1 MKLEANEPILAQICL
16 SSSWGGQEMVAFEM
30 AESFRAKG
38 YKPYMFTSENSE
50 IEKKC
55 RANNITVFT
64 FAKRKHLNIKLSKS
78 LREFAKQHPSACFM
92 SHQLSDL
99 WMISPALMGLPNKL
113 IGFSHTFVS
122 YMKKNFLYKKLYSRL
137 DHLIVLTPLQ
147 KKNILDHHSI
157 EENKIV
163 VIPNS
168 VDTTTFNPS
177 KKSSIFEDKYN
188 APKNALKICLVGRLD
203 PQKGQEEVLIACKDL
218 LKIRNDFQLYIIG
231 TDTANSPGTMT
242 KLKKYVEQNSMS
254 EHVHFLG
261 HCENVP
267 ELLASSDFKV
277 MPSYGETFGRVVI
290 EAMACGCP
298 VLATNAGGVPDI
310 ITDNENGLL
319 CEPRSA
325 ESLKEKIL
333 LLLESKELREKLRS
347 NGLATVKN
355 HYTREVV
362 ETQIE
367 KLM

>member
-1 MKLEANEPILAQICL
+1 
-16 SSSWGGQEMVAFEM
+16 MVAFEM
-30 AESFRAKG
+30 AASFRVKG
-38 YKPYMFTSENSE
+38 YEPYMFTSKNSE

-64 FAKRKHLNIKLSKS
+64 FPKRKHVNFKLSQS
-78 LREFAKQHPSACFM
+78 LREFAKENPEARFM

-99 WMISPALMGLPNKL
+99 WMISPALIGLPNKL

-147 KKNILDHHSI
+147 KKNILEHHGI
-157 EENKIV
+157 EESKIV

-168 VDTTTFNPS
+168 VDTVNFNPN

-188 APKNALKICLVGRLD
+188 APKDAIKITLVGRLD
-203 PQKGQEEVLIACKDL
+203 PQKGQEEVLVACKDI
-218 LKIRNDFQLYIIG
+218 LKIRNDFRLYIIG
-231 TDTANSPGTMT
+231 TDTINSPGTMA
-242 KLKKYVEQNSMS
+242 KLKKYVEQNAMS
-254 EHVHFLG
+254 SHVHFLG
-261 HCENVP
+261 HCENVA
-267 ELLASSDFKV
+267 ELMASSDFKV

-298 VLATNAGGVPDI
+298 ILATNAGGVPDI
-310 ITDNENGLL
+310 IRDNENGLL
-319 CEPRSA
+319 CEPRSSQ
-325 ESLKEKIL
+325 SLKEKIL
-333 LLLESKELREKLRS
+333 LLLDSKELREKLRK
-347 NGLATVKN
+347 NGLNTVQN

-362 ETQIE
+362 EAQIE